1 MEIRE
6 FFEALEKQEETGN
19 SFIISLNS
27 QNLEENSGRNAGVE
41 LMNMFFTDS
50 KLLCDNKL
58 LCFSNMHRKPI
69 GKTEEGIDVYPIDAD
84 SEIFIKTGKIAA
96 IENVEDYENWFQVP
110 CSKVVNLYMLQENDT
125 ASGHRNVVTIGF
137 LKWIVR

>member
-19 SFIISLNS
+19 SYIISLNS

-69 GKTEEGIDVYPIDAD
+69 GKTEEGTDVYPIDAD

-96 IENVEDYENWFQVP
+96 IENVEDYENWFQFP
-110 CSKVVNLYMLQENDT
+110 CAKVVNLYMLPENDT

-137 LKWIVR
+137 LRDF